1 MRVLIATVTA
11 GAGHLQAARALE
23 EAWRGLR
30 PRDEIELLD
39 VLDFTPKLYRK
50 VYIDSYLKL
59 VERAPDLWAHMFKK
73 TDDPVYLRKVKRVR
87 SALSQ
92 LTTTKFVSRVE
103 RFNPEVVLCTHYMPS
118 EIAGRVRSEGGA
130 PATWLIANVI
140 TDFEAHALWMQPGV
154 DVYFVA
160 ADETKARLVARGL
173 EAERVIVTGI
183 PISARFSQVLDAGM
197 IRKQLGIRDDL
208 PVVLV
213 LGGGFGMGPVTR
225 IFRELNKVP
234 SPMQILVVCGRNEEL
249 RREVAVIDSRH
260 PARVFGFVDNMQELM
275 AVAHLVITKPG
286 GLTTSEALALGKP
299 IFILDP
305 IPGQEAANSD
315 FLLENGAAA
324 KANRVEDLPF
334 RLEKL
339 FAAQKLNELA
349 ANARRLGR
357 PNAARD
363 ICQHVLGS
371 AGIPARS
378 YVQSSR

>member
-11 GAGHLQAARALE
+11 GAGHVQAACALE
-23 EAWRGLR
+23 EAWDELR
-30 PRDEIELLD
+30 PRDTIERLD
-39 VLDFTPKLYRK
+39 VLDFTPKLYRR

-73 TDDPVYLRKVKRVR
+73 TDDPEYLRKVKRMR

-92 LTTTKFVSRVE
+92 LTTAKFVARVK
-103 RFNPEVVLCTHYMPS
+103 RFKSEVVFCAHYMPS
-118 EIAGRVRSEGGA
+118 EIVGALKEELGG
-130 PATWLIANVI
+130 PLIANAV

-160 ADETKARLVARGL
+160 ASETKARLVARGL
-173 EAERVIVTGI
+173 PAESVIVTGI
-183 PISARFSQVLDAGM
+183 PISARFTAPMDTPA
-197 IRKQLGIRDDL
+197 IRKRLGVRDDL
-208 PVVLV
+208 PVLLV
-213 LGGGFGMGPVTR
+213 LGGGFGMGPVAR
-225 IFRELNKVP
+225 ILEELNKVP
-234 SPMQILVVCGRNEEL
+234 IAMQVLVVCGRNEEL
-249 RREVAVIDSRH
+249 RRELAAMDSRH
-260 PARVFGFVDNMQELM
+260 PTRVFGFVDNMQELM
-275 AVAHLVITKPG
+275 AVSHLVITKPG

-324 KANRVEDLPF
+324 KANRAEDLPF
-334 RLEKL
+334 RIEKI
-339 FAAQKLNELA
+339 FASQKLDELA

-363 ICQHVLGS
+363 ICREVLRRAS
-371 AGIPARS
+371 VVARS
-378 YVQSSR
+378 NV